1 MKTRENIVV
10 YVALLV
16 ITAIILY
23 IEHLTKI
30 EFLYHLAAIPLDA
43 LIVVFIIERFLHSRE
58 IQQKRRQLMYIKSYL
73 FRADMRNLF
82 TVNLNAV
89 KSPDVAIPL
98 IKNATLEELKKKR
111 LETNTIEYKSPEIME
126 PVIMEYV
133 NTQSVWQNFM
143 DLAISYDF
151 EDVFHSMVYIIHFIQ
166 DVKIFKEKHPDQLF
180 IHHAMR
186 KPQLMQKTNKV
197 LGDGIRVF
205 LDYVI
210 ELKQKQ
216 PEMLAEVLSA
226 YEISE

>member
-1 MKTRENIVV
+1 MKTRENIII
-10 YVALLV
+10 YVALLAA
-16 ITAIILY
+16 TAIILY
-23 IEHLTKI
+23 FEHLTKI

-43 LIVVFIIERFLHSRE
+43 LIIVFIIERFLHSRE
-58 IQQKRRQLMYIKSYL
+58 MQQKRRQLMYIKSYL

-82 TVNLNAV
+82 IANLNAV

-111 LETNTIEYKSPEIME
+111 QEANTIEYKSSEIME

-151 EDVFHSMVYIIHFIQ
+151 EDVFHNMVYIIHFIQ
-166 DVKIFKEKHPDQLF
+166 DVKIFKENHPDKLF
-180 IHHAMR
+180 VHHAMR
-186 KPQLMQKTNKV
+186 KQYLMQKTNKV

-216 PEMLAEVLSA
+216 PEMLTEVLSA
-226 YEISE
+226 YELSE